1 MSDPATAS
9 ERSMVDKGALA
20 RAVLYGV
27 VILYLVTDL
36 FIIGGPLRRSFER
49 RAPNSSEVVEAAKWA
64 GVVARIHYQ
73 PILLSQVDRR
83 VEENLWR
90 SGQKREGLQREEKLL
105 LRRAALNDLIDLH
118 LLRLKVRFS
127 QSEVPVTEEE
137 ISFELSR
144 FTARYPSE
152 RDYLASLSE
161 MGWSEKE
168 LRFRI
173 AARIQQEKY
182 LTGMIDVTVGE
193 KEAEVWF
200 EENKK
205 RLSHPERV
213 RARHIFRSTVG
224 LEGRELEEVAEVLE
238 KAQDELSQGAEFDNL
253 ARRLSEDE
261 KTRDEGGDLGW
272 MQPARVPEGLV
283 EHLFG
288 LEPRKPALIQT
299 EMGWHLLEVLEKRE
313 PRERT
318 FVEARAEVLAALE
331 AVKRRDGLREYR
343 KGLRERERKHIEVF
357 FDVLERN
364 L

>member
-1 MSDPATAS
+1 
-9 ERSMVDKGALA
+9 MVDKGALA
-20 RAVLYGV
+20 RAVIYAV

-36 FIIGGPLRRSFER
+36 FVIGGPLRRSFER

-205 RLSHPERV
+205 RLRHPERV

-224 LEGRELEEVAEVLE
+224 LEGRELKEVAEVLE
-238 KAQDELSQGAEFDNL
+238 KAQDELSQGADFDDL
-253 ARRLSEDE
+253 ALRFSEDE

-288 LEPRKPALIQT
+288 LELRKPALIQT

-343 KGLRERERKHIEVF
+343 KGLRERERKHVEVF
-357 FDVLERN
+357 FDVLERD